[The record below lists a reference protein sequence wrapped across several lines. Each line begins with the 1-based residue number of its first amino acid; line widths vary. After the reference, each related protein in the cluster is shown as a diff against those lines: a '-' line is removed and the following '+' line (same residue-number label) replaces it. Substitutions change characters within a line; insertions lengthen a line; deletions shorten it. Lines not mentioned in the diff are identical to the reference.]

1 MQHFLCPACALGQNR
16 GAAQSLRV
24 RQRVGLNT
32 PVESFGHVLLPCQ
45 IQIGSTVS
53 GSDLKHAPTPR
64 KARKRKQTIK
74 NRQWQ
79 GLKRET
85 LAKKLKI
92 GNHPRTEK
100 RDKTVHWQ
108 AKRGA
113 VTSALSTETHASR
126 HRHKEHQ
133 WTPADGFGGV
143 CCLASR
149 CLPSSCPPNSPPR
162 FLAQTL
168 FVETS
173 KACVKTHALL
183 LPVPNHETDIIAYMM
198 YAQHTGTC
206 KFENCDLAVV
216 RIGLF
221 ERKAVELIELLPPP
235 AAFVILPPPRML

>member
-1 MQHFLCPACALGQNR
+1 VSCLRPRAEQRR
-16 GAAQSLRV
+16 GAKSPRPAASRPEYARRESRACVVALSNTDWKYGERLR
-24 RQRVGLNT
+24 
-32 PVESFGHVLLPCQ
+32 F
-45 IQIGSTVS
+45 
-53 GSDLKHAPTPR
+53 
-64 KARKRKQTIK
+64 KARADSAQGPERKQTIK

-92 GNHPRTEK
+92 GNHPKTEK

-183 LPVPNHETDIIAYMM
+183 LPVPNHETDIITYMM

>member
-1 MQHFLCPACALGQNR
+1 M
-16 GAAQSLRV
+16 
-24 RQRVGLNT
+24 
-32 PVESFGHVLLPCQ
+32 LLPCQ
-45 IQIGSTVS
+45 IQVGSTMS
-53 GSDLKHAPTPR
+53 GPAVLVEKETNSKKHRVERAKRGDTGKKDGKGQSSKDQ
-64 KARKRKQTIK
+64 KARQ
-74 NRQWQ
+74 
-79 GLKRET
+79 
-85 LAKKLKI
+85 
-92 GNHPRTEK
+92 
-100 RDKTVHWQ
+100 TVHWQ

-183 LPVPNHETDIIAYMM
+183 LPVPNHETDII
-198 YAQHTGTC
+198 T
-206 KFENCDLAVV
+206 
-216 RIGLF
+216 
-221 ERKAVELIELLPPP
+221 
-235 AAFVILPPPRML
+235 